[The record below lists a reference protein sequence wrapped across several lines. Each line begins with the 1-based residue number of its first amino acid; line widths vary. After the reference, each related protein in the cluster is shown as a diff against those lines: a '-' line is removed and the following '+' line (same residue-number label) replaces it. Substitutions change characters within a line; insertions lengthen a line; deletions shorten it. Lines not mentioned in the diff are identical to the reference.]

1 MKIQDKLSFTDFY
14 LSVTLLA
21 LGEKLE
27 KVEKTKNSSRAIFV
41 FNPSP
46 TIEKNV
52 ADFRDGKIL
61 IEPQNLFVY
70 YKILKG
76 RLYDGN

>member
-27 KVEKTKNSSRAIFV
+27 KVEKQKIPAGRYLSLIHRR
-41 FNPSP
+41 PS
-46 TIEKNV
+46 K
-52 ADFRDGKIL
+52 RM
-61 IEPQNLFVY
+61 
-70 YKILKG
+70 
-76 RLYDGN
+76 